1 MTAEIIGDKGLLP
14 IFWEMPA
21 RKDFETAML
30 GAARV
35 QTLNHT
41 LGTNSG
47 CIVGTGDN
55 IINAFATRTI
65 GCKRLAPLI
74 KMMAPAIDQTTHGDF
89 EFKIFRTK
97 LPDAPATQTL
107 GPVWSFQMAMNVN
120 RLIEI
125 KQSIHAPTQRMHHVM
140 GIFSTKTRKDYFSG
154 ISLAIAIGITEVNK
168 VGTIDYINSA
178 IAGSQAGGDKKPI
191 SKDGCFVCDAIAI
204 GIFHNQ
210 NFILVGLPGKH
221 LRIGRTT
228 SGPKPALGIEADLN
242 GFCELRIARKQI
254 DFKPLWKNERF
265 TLIFW
270 VDINRKRGIL
280 LRKANALNQEKSN
293 CECT

>member
-1 MTAEIIGDKGLLP
+1 
-14 IFWEMPA
+14 
-21 RKDFETAML
+21 ML
-30 GAARV
+30 RATWV

-47 CIVGTGDN
+47 CVVGTGDN

-74 KMMAPAIDQTTHGDF
+74 KMMSPAIDQTTHSDF

-140 GIFSTKTRKDYFSG
+140 GVFGTKTRKDYFSG
-154 ISLAIAIGITEVNK
+154 ISLTIAIGIAEVNK
-168 VGTIDYINSA
+168 VGTINNINAA
-178 IAGSQAGGDKKPI
+178 IARS
-191 SKDGCFVCDAIAI
+191 
-204 GIFHNQ
+204 
-210 NFILVGLPGKH
+210 
-221 LRIGRTT
+221 
-228 SGPKPALGIEADLN
+228 
-242 GFCELRIARKQI
+242 
-254 DFKPLWKNERF
+254 
-265 TLIFW
+265 
-270 VDINRKRGIL
+270 
-280 LRKANALNQEKSN
+280 
-293 CECT
+293 

>member
-1 MTAEIIGDKGLLP
+1 
-14 IFWEMPA
+14 
-21 RKDFETAML
+21 ML
-30 GAARV
+30 GATRV

-65 GCKRLAPLI
+65 SCKRLAPLI
-74 KMMAPAIDQTTHGDF
+74 KMMAPAIDQATHGDF

-97 LPDAPATQTL
+97 LPDASTTQTL
-107 GPVWSFQMAMNVN
+107 GPVWSFQMAVNVN

-125 KQSIHAPTQRMHHVM
+125 KQSIHAPAKGMHHVM

-168 VGTIDYINSA
+168 VGTINYINA
-178 IAGSQAGGDKKPI
+178 TIARGQASGDKKPI

-210 NFILVGLPGKH
+210 NFVLVGLPGKH

-242 GFCELRIARKQI
+242 RFCELRIARKQI
-254 DFKPLWKNERF
+254 DFKPFWKNERF

-270 VDINRKRGIL
+270 VDINRKRCIL
-280 LRKANALNQEKSN
+280 LRKANALNQKKSN
-293 CECT
+293 CECA